1 MKFVS
6 GMILIDAP
14 HSALNMLGNDGSSAD
29 DNKTIVKKLKCGR
42 EKYAYVSGQAWRYW
56 WRQTLRDMF
65 DWELSPLEKV
75 KGKNQVYTQAN
86 PIKYPDDDV
95 FGYMRALEKQTVT
108 RVSPLKNTPLI
119 SILPEYNS
127 ITEDSASAS
136 RHEGNPVPYSAE
148 FYSTILKGAFSLD
161 LESLGRFSFTNKAG
175 FKNLIN
181 PDELDTAK
189 KTKSKSKKE
198 NAKMENLKNIF
209 EEEYIKIA
217 KEKNVEMNDDEWMMS
232 KEERHKG
239 ATDTLKALKCMYG
252 GAKQTTLLTDITPK
266 LIIIGLFDGGIN
278 PFITDIIRNEKGD
291 VVFDKESFVERI
303 NEFSDILNPKKIFI
317 GVDSGFLKKWNI
329 NFDDIEVNDDIDLI
343 IDSIGTTLENVAKE
357 IANYY
362 GVENVNE

>member
-1 MKFVS
+1 MKFIS

-14 HSALNMLGNDGSSAD
+14 HSALNMLGNDSNSAE

-65 DWELSPLEKV
+65 NWELSPLEKV

-95 FGYMRALEKQTVT
+95 FGYMRALEGQTVT

-127 ITEDSASAS
+127 ITDDFASAS
-136 RHEGNPVPYSAE
+136 RHEGDPVIYEQE

-161 LESLGRFSFTNKAG
+161 LESLGRFSFANKTG

-181 PDELDTAK
+181 PDELGAGK
-189 KTKSKSKKE
+189 KTKSKPKKD
-198 NAKMENLKNIF
+198 AKLEKLKEIF
-209 EEEYIKIA
+209 EEEYVKIA
-217 KEKNVEMNDDEWMMS
+217 KEKNVEMNDNEWVMS
-232 KEERHKG
+232 KEERYKR
-239 ATDTLKALKCMYG
+239 AVDALNALKCMYG

-278 PFITDIIRNEKGD
+278 PFITDIIRNEKGY
-291 VVFDKESFVERI
+291 VIFDKESFVGRV
-303 NEFSDILNPKKIFI
+303 NEFSDILNPKKMFI
-317 GVDSGFLKKWNI
+317 GVDSGFSKKWNI
-329 NFDDIEVNDDIDLI
+329 NFDHIEVNDEVELI
-343 IDSIGTTLENVAKE
+343 IDSIGATLENVAKE

-362 GVENVNE
+362 GVEDDSK